1 MLRRRAVPLLPS
13 LCAAVV
19 LVLASAMAIAPRG
32 VAAFPEG
39 SGTGRVDNTERTE
52 RTDRTDRPV
61 PPEIALLAEPR
72 FETVGIDAPVP
83 LNIISAVAQ
92 DRTGFLW
99 IGTGAGLVR
108 FDGYNFRQPGAPIE
122 NGVRS
127 ARSLGFIRALLVAR
141 DGRLW
146 IGTEADGL
154 AAYDPQSEKLSLFR
168 SDANPQLPRSA
179 VSAGTIRALA
189 EDRDGQI
196 WIGTIGHG
204 LDRYDPVEGRFQHY
218 RQGAPGGLPDDRVQ
232 SLAIDREGALWIG
245 TWKGLARK
253 RAGSDH
259 FEPVFSTPGKPGLA
273 GKIVLSLFVAPD
285 GRVWA
290 GTQQGDLALV
300 DPKTG
305 EGTLLERAEEAVNG
319 SVNAFV
325 ALDDR
330 HLWLGRNG
338 GLELRSVAGGELLR
352 TMKHDP
358 LNRGSLGGNEVRA
371 LMRDRAGWIWTGG
384 YGGGLQRHNPANT
397 STWVRGRDAGKQ
409 AQLID
414 PSTRAMVQLDSGEV
428 WLGSNESG
436 VTVLDEQLRSIATL
450 RPAPGQRGGLSG
462 GRISSLVQ
470 MKDGTIW
477 LGSDGGLHQYTRD
490 RQLLRVIQAGTGR
503 ARRLL
508 AGRDGTLWIGTQDGL
523 YRLPPG
529 APAAQTTPIRL
540 RQEGGQPLTGDVNAL
555 SETADGGLWVGTE
568 KGLYRLA
575 PGGTELIPAR
585 AQPGRDMSHHSI
597 VGLLV
602 DSKQRLWVDTAAGLH
617 LLTHWD
623 GRDAAFE
630 RVSEK
635 HGVIGRSFG
644 ANLLE
649 DGEGRI
655 WSHNFVYD
663 PAKDNY
669 YELTNADGVDIGTGW
684 FRAYLKTRDGR
695 LLFGGSKGVLVVTP
709 ERFEAWAYQPPLVT
723 TELHVDGQRLAAG
736 KLPEEGLTIGADNRS
751 FSVEFAALDFSEPER
766 NRYAY
771 QLEGFDP
778 DWISTGADL
787 RVAVYTNLDPG
798 KYRLRVRGTNRN
810 GVWSPLE
817 LDIPVRVMPEWWQTW
832 WARTLGGAALI
843 LLVYLL
849 VALRTSY
856 LRRSQLALEIKVRAR
871 TAELERLSLDLQ
883 AKTVALEES
892 SLSDPLTGLRNRRF
906 LTQHVDADVALAVRR
921 HEQAGGDG
929 GGSANRNGNGNGNG
943 HVSGA
948 TPSDDGDL
956 IFFLLDLDH
965 FKSLNDR
972 LGHAAGDAVLQQ
984 MRERLTAVFREAD
997 YLVRWGGEEFLI
1009 VARDTSRAHAAEL
1022 AERARRQVS
1031 GTPFDLG
1038 KGRTV
1043 DVTCSVGFAAFPLA
1057 PAFPRALDWAATIA
1071 LADEALYA
1079 VKRRG
1084 RNGWEG
1090 VVGVAPH
1097 EDVPDL
1103 EGALRQRSRET
1114 MADWLSSGGLTV
1126 VRSSPPAPA
1135 SET

>member
-1 MLRRRAVPLLPS
+1 MLRRRALPLLSS

-19 LVLASAMAIAPRG
+19 LVLASAMALTPGGA
-32 VAAFPEG
+32 AAFPDEA
-39 SGTGRVDNTERTE
+39 RA
-52 RTDRTDRPV
+52 DRPA
-61 PPEIALLAEPR
+61 PPEVSLLAEPR

-83 LNIISAVAQ
+83 LNIISAIAQ

-189 EDRDGQI
+189 EDRDGQL

-204 LDRYDPVEGRFQHY
+204 LDRYDPVEGRFQHF
-218 RQGAPGGLPDDRVQ
+218 RQADRALGGLPDDRVQ
-232 SLAIDREGALWIG
+232 SLVVDGEGSLWVG

-253 RAGSDH
+253 RAGSDR

-273 GKIVLSLFVAPD
+273 NKIVLSLFLAPD

-319 SVNAFV
+319 SVNTFV

-338 GLELRSVAGGELLR
+338 GLELRAVASGELLR

-384 YGGGLQRHNPANT
+384 YGGGLQRHNPSNT
-397 STWVRGRDAGKQ
+397 STWVRGRDPGRQ

-414 PSTRAMVQLDSGEV
+414 PSTRAMVQLDSGEI

-477 LGSDGGLHQYTRD
+477 LGSDGGLHQYTRE

-523 YRLPPG
+523 FRLPPG
-529 APAAQTTPIRL
+529 SPAQGAQSAQSAQGAHGAQAGLTTPIRL

-555 SETADGGLWVGTE
+555 SETEDGGLWVGTE
-568 KGLYRLA
+568 KGLYRIA
-575 PGGTELIPAR
+575 PGGTELVVAR
-585 AQPGRDMSHHSI
+585 ARPGRDLSHHSI

-617 LLTHWD
+617 LLTRWD
-623 GRDAAFE
+623 GRDAEFD
-630 RVSEK
+630 RISEK
-635 HGVIGRSFG
+635 HGVLGRAFG

-684 FRAYLKTRDGR
+684 FRAYMKTRDGR

-709 ERFEAWAYQPPLVT
+709 ERFEAWAYQPALVT
-723 TELHVDGQRLAAG
+723 TELRVDGQRLAAG
-736 KLPEEGLTIGADNRS
+736 KLPENGLTIGADNRS

-778 DWISTGADL
+778 EWISTGADL

-817 LDIPVRVMPEWWQTW
+817 LDIPVRVLPDWWQTW
-832 WARTLGGAALI
+832 WARTLGGATLI
-843 LLVYLL
+843 ALVYLL

-856 LRRSQLALEIKVRAR
+856 LRRSQMALEIKVRAR

-906 LTQHVDADVALAVRR
+906 LTQHIDADVALAVRR
-921 HEQAGGDG
+921 HEQAHSDRV
-929 GGSANRNGNGNGNG
+929 A
-943 HVSGA
+943 
-948 TPSDDGDL
+948 PPDDGDL

-965 FKSLNDR
+965 FKTLNDR

-984 MRERLTAVFREAD
+984 MRERLTVVFREAD

-1022 AERARRQVS
+1022 AERARLQVS
-1031 GTPFDLG
+1031 GAPFDLG
-1038 KGRTV
+1038 EGRTV

-1079 VKRRG
+1079 VKRGG

-1090 VVGVAPH
+1090 VIGIPPRD
-1097 EDVPDL
+1097 DVPDL
-1103 EGALRQRSRET
+1103 EGALRQHSRES
-1114 MADWLSSGGLTV
+1114 MADWLTSGDLTV
-1126 VRSSPPAPA
+1126 VRSSPPAL
-1135 SET
+1135 